1 MSVESLLT
9 TKRLRQMAGYA
20 FARGDSY
27 WREGRVI
34 SCVRD
39 GDTLD
44 GVVAGG
50 ERYHVR
56 MSVEYGGLSAQCT
69 CPVVDSMCK
78 HAVALGLSYLAQREL
93 VTPEAVVA
101 PTFATRAEMTAYA
114 NEHRVQFALD
124 LSAEVLWPVLA
135 LSAGQDQWIRS
146 SLSRLSVRDIGSR
159 DGAFRFVASRGL
171 DVELAQAAHA
181 LLVEMAV
188 VVRTGIAEEKE
199 RAAAPHDGAL
209 APLFTRLL
217 AIRLAVRVTASP
229 RSRASRTAG
238 AWAFDPSAS
247 AVTWSEPTRIVRS
260 SPDYGTFA
268 LTIRLTL
275 DGGGEPKLECA
286 CRTREGH
293 CTHALALLDATLDL
307 LEDPARADEASIVA
321 RELLRPGWSRALQE
335 LALLDAKV
343 AKPRVAIEVWWQIEE
358 QMGSW
363 TLTPTVKK
371 QTKRGGMSAGARM
384 SAARLLEEHR
394 DALGERD
401 RLVAEQVAAWMPA
414 TRSAG
419 TYPVRAFLA
428 LAGHTRV
435 TCDAEPDVPI
445 ELVRTPLGF
454 TALAAGDQ
462 IRLEP
467 SVGGA
472 RFSPRLL
479 APLLAAFAPGEPLL
493 CIEPEQHRCLLI
505 EVSEDARALWGV
517 LAKHGDAFPPE
528 GHAQLLERLGRLE
541 ARVPLDV
548 PQQLKGKEI
557 APDAA
562 TVVRLR
568 LLPDVTLEAELFVR
582 PGAGAPLFHPGSGP
596 RDVMLARDGE
606 RGYIRRVLGSEEA
619 HARALL
625 SRLPIEGAEEGPP
638 YCFRI
643 GDTEA
648 ALALVASLQGSLPA
662 GLEAEWID
670 ARPHIATTATVE
682 HLKVT
687 VEKRKD
693 WFGING
699 DLKLEAGRL
708 ELAVLLDA
716 VRRQQRFVR
725 LDENRWVELSAVLR
739 QKLQGLADQTY
750 TTRNKLEISLGAVPA
765 VRALAEAGAQVDAGP
780 DWSKLTERL
789 TASSTLVPKRPKG
802 LDGILR
808 DYQAEG
814 YAWLTRVA
822 AWGAGACLA
831 DDMGLGKTVQAIAVL
846 LDRAK
851 GGPALVLA
859 PTSVTYNWVDELT
872 RFAPGLRPIVYA
884 DAVDRTACLAGLKP
898 GDVLIASYGLLV
910 RDGAA
915 LAAKPFNTLVV
926 DEAQALKNP
935 NTLRAKA
942 ARRLDAQFRIA
953 LSGTP
958 LENHLGELWS
968 LFAII
973 FPGLLGSWEQF
984 RERFALPIER
994 GKDRHARGAL
1004 SRVLRP
1010 FLLRRTKAEVARE
1023 LPSRTEVQVSIAL
1036 SKPEWQLYEDARLA
1050 AIAELGVHGKKIKNE
1065 QQRFAV
1071 LAALTRLRLLASH
1084 PRLYDSTSTIA
1095 SSKMRRLLEL
1105 LEELQTE
1112 GHRALVFSQFTSHLA
1127 LVREELDRAGFSSLY
1142 LDGSTPAGHRQK
1154 LIQRFQGGEGDV
1166 FLISLKAGGT
1176 GINLTAADYVIHLD
1190 PWWNPAV
1197 EDQAT
1202 DRAHRIGQTKAVTVY
1217 RLITRGT
1224 IEEQIVALHGDKRAL
1239 VAGILEGTDVAARL
1253 STRDLLELLEA
1264 GSRAPDASDEAS
1276 DD

>member
-1 MSVESLLT
+1 VSVESLLT
-9 TKRLRQMAGYA
+9 PQRLRAMAGYA

-27 WREGRVI
+27 WREGRVL

-50 ERYHVR
+50 ARYHVR
-56 MSVEYGGLSAQCT
+56 MRAVRGALVSDCT
-69 CPVVDSMCK
+69 CPVGAEMCK

-93 VTPEAVVA
+93 APVAIDAA
-101 PTFATRAEMTAYA
+101 PTFATRADLTAYA
-114 NEHRVQFALD
+114 TEHHVLFALD
-124 LSAEVLWPVLA
+124 LSAEVLWPALA
-135 LSAGQDQWIRS
+135 LHAGQDVWIRS
-146 SLSRLSVRDIGSR
+146 SLARLSVRDIGSR

-171 DVELAQAAHA
+171 DVELAKAAHV
-181 LLVEMAV
+181 LLVEHAAI
-188 VVRTGIAEEKE
+188 VRAGISEEDD
-199 RAAAPHDGAL
+199 RAAAPRTPAL
-209 APLFTRLL
+209 APLWSRLV
-217 AIRLAVRVTASP
+217 AIRRAVRLTASP
-229 RSRASRTAG
+229 RSRAARAAG
-238 AWAFDPSAS
+238 SWGFEPTGP
-247 AVTWSEPTRIVRS
+247 AVTWREPTRIVRS

-268 LTIRLTL
+268 VATRMTVN
-275 DGGGEPKLECA
+275 GAGEPRFECA
-286 CRTREGH
+286 CKARDGR
-293 CTHALALLDATLDL
+293 CTHVLALLDATLDVIA
-307 LEDPARADEASIVA
+307 DPARADEAEILA
-321 RELLRPGWSRALQE
+321 HELLRPGWSRALQE
-335 LALLDAKV
+335 LALLDARV

-358 QMGSW
+358 QLGSW

-371 QTKRGGMSAGARM
+371 QTKRGGLSAGARM
-384 SAARLLEEHR
+384 SPARLLDEHR
-394 DALGERD
+394 DVLSERD
-401 RLVAEQVAAWMPA
+401 RLVAEHVAAWVPA
-414 TRSAG
+414 TRSSG

-428 LAGHTRV
+428 LAGHPRV
-435 TCDAEPDVPI
+435 TSDLDPDHPI
-445 ELVRTPLGF
+445 ELVRIPLGF

-467 SVGGA
+467 SVDGA

-479 APLLAAFAPGEPLL
+479 GALLEAFAPGEPLL
-493 CIEPEQHRCLLI
+493 FHDPEHHRCVLI
-505 EVSEDARALWGV
+505 EVSDDARQLWAV
-517 LAKHGDAFPPE
+517 LDKHGDAFPPE
-528 GHAQLLERLGRLE
+528 SHAQLLERLGKLE
-541 ARVPLDV
+541 ARVPLAV
-548 PQQLKGKEI
+548 PQQLKGKEL
-557 APDAA
+557 APDAR

-596 RDVMLARDGE
+596 RDVLLARDGD
-606 RGYIRRVLGSEEA
+606 RGYIRRVLTSEDA

-625 SRLPIEGAEEGPP
+625 AQLPIEGAEEGPP

-643 GDTEA
+643 GDTDA

-670 ARPHIATTATVE
+670 ARPHVGTTATVE
-682 HLKVT
+682 ALRVT
-687 VEKRKD
+687 VEKKKD
-693 WFGING
+693 WFGITG
-699 DLKLEAGRL
+699 DLKIEAGRL

-725 LDENRWVELSAVLR
+725 VDADRWVELSATLR
-739 QKLQGLADQTY
+739 ARLQGLADQTY
-750 TTRNKLEISLGAVPA
+750 TTRNKLELSPGAVPA
-765 VRALAEAGAQVDAGP
+765 VRALAEAGAQVDAGA
-780 DWSKLTERL
+780 DWRTLTERL
-789 TASSTLVPKRPKG
+789 TAAATLVPKRPKG

-846 LDRAK
+846 LDRGK
-851 GGPALVLA
+851 LGPALVLA
-859 PTSVTYNWVDELT
+859 PTSVTYNWVDELA
-872 RFAPGLRPIVYA
+872 RFAPGLRPVVYA
-884 DAVDRTACLAGLKP
+884 DAPDRAACLAKLRA
-898 GDVLIASYGLLV
+898 GDILIASYGLLV

-915 LAAKPFNTLVV
+915 LAGRPFATLVI

-994 GKDRHARGAL
+994 NRDSAARGAL
-1004 SRVLRP
+1004 ARVLRP
-1010 FLLRRTKAEVARE
+1010 FLLRRTKSEVARE
-1023 LPSRTEVQVSIAL
+1023 LPSRTEIQVPVAL
-1036 SKPEWQLYEDARLA
+1036 SKAEWQLYEDARLA
-1050 AIAELGVHGKKIKNE
+1050 AVAELGVHGKKIKNE

-1084 PRLYDSTSTIA
+1084 PRLYDSASTLG

-1142 LDGSTPAGHRQK
+1142 LDGGTPAGHRAK
-1154 LIQRFQGGEGDV
+1154 LIQRFQAGEGDV

-1202 DRAHRIGQTKAVTVY
+1202 DRAHRIGQTKPVTVY

-1253 STRDLLELLEA
+1253 STRDLLDLLEA
-1264 GSRAPDASDEAS
+1264 GSRAPDAGDE
-1276 DD
+1276 